1 MASPDVAF
9 EIPDQ
14 LSRYNNNNNLLNNQ
28 FRCVKIQADC
38 EKCLADVMVLFK
50 TTGDNCVE
58 QKINEAYAFAQ
69 SFIITVAIVAVLTL
83 SVKIAAIHYDT
94 S

>member
-1 MASPDVAF
+1 
-9 EIPDQ
+9 
-14 LSRYNNNNNLLNNQ
+14 
-28 FRCVKIQADC
+28 
-38 EKCLADVMVLFK
+38 MVLFK